1 MSKEKNMT
9 NEKITSRSLALEAIE
24 AMKKSYS
31 PYSNFTVGA
40 ALLTKDG
47 KIYTGANIENASYTP
62 TVCAERNAIFT
73 AVHEGERDF
82 EAIAIVGGLR
92 GNVTGLT
99 APCGV
104 CRQVMSEFCSPDFK
118 VILVTSNEGDYEETT
133 LGELLPYTFSLK
145 EKTL

>member
-1 MSKEKNMT
+1 M
-9 NEKITSRSLALEAIE
+9 NENKFDSRALALAAID

-47 KIYTGANIENASYTP
+47 KVYTGANIENASYTP
-62 TVCAERNAIFT
+62 TICAERNAIFT
-73 AVHEGERDF
+73 AVHNGERDF
-82 EAIAIVGGLR
+82 EAIAIVGGHK
-92 GNVTGLT
+92 GEITGVT

-118 VILVTSNEGDYEETT
+118 VIMVTSHEGDYVEET
-133 LGELLPYTFSLK
+133 LGDLLPYTFKL
-145 EKTL
+145 

>member
-1 MSKEKNMT
+1 MVKN
-9 NEKITSRSLALEAIE
+9 KITSRELSLAAIE

-47 KIYTGANIENASYTP
+47 KVYTGANIENASYTP
-62 TVCAERNAIFT
+62 TICAERTAIFT
-73 AVHEGERDF
+73 AVHNGEREF
-82 EAIAIVGGLR
+82 EAIAIVGGHQ
-92 GNVTGLT
+92 GDIKGVT

-118 VILVTSNEGDYEETT
+118 VILVTNPDGDYVEET
-133 LGELLPYTFSLK
+133 LGALMPYMFKL
-145 EKTL
+145 